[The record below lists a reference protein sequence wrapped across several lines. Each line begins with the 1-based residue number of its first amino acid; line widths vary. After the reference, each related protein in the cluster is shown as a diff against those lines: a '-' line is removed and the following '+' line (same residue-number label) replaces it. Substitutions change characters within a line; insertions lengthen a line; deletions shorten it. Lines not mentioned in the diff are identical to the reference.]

1 MKTFFK
7 LFVVAFLLFGALAA
21 CTTDDNG
28 DDNGSE
34 EQVIENLVVL
44 FVPSRDPGLILDA
57 TKPLKDLLITKL
69 GERGFTVNEVTIE
82 VTTDYN
88 AAGDALAAGSAHV
101 GFLPGG
107 TYVAYA
113 DDGVEVILAATRAG
127 LNKDSENAA
136 DWNDGEPTLGEP
148 ENQVTYYR
156 SLIYAGPSEYGK
168 MLAEKVNNGEEL
180 TWDDVNGAQW
190 CVSNSPTS
198 SAGYV
203 YPTMWLLNNFDKTI
217 ADLDKAP
224 VPGGYGEIA
233 QGLSG
238 GTCDVGVGYADIRR
252 DYGESWT
259 TEWEREEEIWVEMPV
274 IGVTEGIFNDT
285 ISVTLNNPEMTD
297 ELKVA
302 IQEAFIE
309 IGQDPV
315 GLEAISIYNHEGYKV
330 VTDSDYDGAREAQRI
345 AQGN

>member
-21 CTTDDNG
+21 CSPSNGDTDDKTI
-28 DDNGSE
+28 DD
-34 EQVIENLVVL
+34 LVVL

-57 TKPLKDLLITKL
+57 TEPLKQLLIDEL
-69 GERGFTVNEVTIE
+69 ALRGFTVNNVTIE

-88 AAGDALAAGSAHV
+88 AAGEALAAGSAHV

-113 DDGVEVILAATRAG
+113 DDGVEVILASTRAG

-136 DWNDGEPTLGEP
+136 DWNDGLPTLGDP
-148 ENQVTYYR
+148 TNQVTYYR
-156 SLIYAGPSEYGK
+156 SLIYAGPSAYGR
-168 MLAEKVNNGEEL
+168 MLAEKVNNGEAL

-190 CVSNSPTS
+190 CVSSSPTS

-203 YPTMWLLNNFDKTI
+203 YPTMWLLNNFEKTI
-217 ADLDKAP
+217 ADLANAP

-238 GTCDVGVGYADIRR
+238 GTCDIGVGYADIRR
-252 DYGESWT
+252 DYADNWT
-259 TEWEREEEIWVEMPV
+259 SEWERTEEIWVEMEV

-285 ISVTLNNPEMTD
+285 ISVTLNNPEMTN
-297 ELKVA
+297 ELKTA

-309 IGQDPV
+309 IAKNPV
-315 GLEAISIYNHEGYKV
+315 GIEAIKIYNHEGYKV
-330 VTDSDYDGAREAQRI
+330 VVDSDYDGARLAQQI